1 MFKLSKVLAGLVTKT
16 YQQPVYNF
24 AQYFTSRLRHAH
36 VIHMLDKV
44 AMLSTQSLSKAHR
57 GRVKRVARG
66 VLLAFGIA
74 LCFPTEAG
82 STKPKEYI
90 DYKTYSL
97 YLLDF
102 NYEQYKCL
110 VKLYGKE
117 SAFNPNARNGSHYGI
132 PQGRSIY
139 LSTLNGY
146 EQIQWGLDY
155 IGHRYGEPCVA
166 WAHWGKY
173 GWH

>member
-1 MFKLSKVLAGLVTKT
+1 MK
-16 YQQPVYNF
+16 
-24 AQYFTSRLRHAH
+24 RHAALSRAFSY
-36 VIHMLDKV
+36 VLDLW

-57 GRVKRVARG
+57 EPPKRIARG

-102 NYEQYKCL
+102 NYQQHKCL
-110 VKLYGKE
+110 LKLYGKE
-117 SAFNPNARNGSHYGI
+117 SAWKPDAVNGSHYGI
-132 PQGRSIY
+132 PQGKSVY

-146 EQIQWGLDY
+146 EQIQWGLNY

-166 WAHWGKY
+166 WDHFNRK